1 MTSFKL
7 YQEDYDGSATDC
19 GTVTI
24 MTDATDGD
32 FFLVRDGIPA
42 EREGETVDDPGIRI
56 SAEDM
61 EAFCR
66 AALVYIEAF
75 KTRKKEPADNVGK
88 EEESEPDIKAM
99 KIFDAMAYKN
109 VFPHISQRL
118 FSRIQAMFSQKAW
131 EELTISDILSVPR
144 SEWMKQRG
152 FGRKALA
159 ELDSLLEN
167 IGVWNEWIKR

>member
-7 YQEDYDGSATDC
+7 YQEDYDNTATDY

-24 MTDATDGD
+24 MTDATHGD

-42 EREGETVDDPGIRI
+42 ESEGETVDDPGIRI

-75 KTRKKEPADNVGK
+75 KTK
-88 EEESEPDIKAM
+88 
-99 KIFDAMAYKN
+99 
-109 VFPHISQRL
+109 
-118 FSRIQAMFSQKAW
+118 
-131 EELTISDILSVPR
+131 TI
-144 SEWMKQRG
+144 
-152 FGRKALA
+152 
-159 ELDSLLEN
+159 
-167 IGVWNEWIKR
+167 